1 MSTNESSKIA
11 LLGLAAAGKTS
22 YLEVLQQEFRAL
34 YDIKA
39 TIGVDR
45 NKIRILG
52 SDLYIYDYGGQQLY
66 REDYLKNPSKYLSQ
80 IDLML
85 YFVDVQDMENL
96 DNSVEY
102 YKNLFKLP
110 EIQTIDPEKIIIFIH
125 KMDPEIKSD
134 PRIRSRVKKI
144 KENFNAIK
152 KAQYYETSINDYWS
166 IIFSFSGAF
175 RKIRKI
181 AEVLNK
187 ILKEFS
193 RATFSSGV
201 VLVDTNFLILD
212 IHASNEENLKITDEG
227 FQQFVGIWAKQAA
240 EGNPP
245 EKLQTELKGGKGYF
259 QKFKYEDEEYYI
271 MAYSRNPRTEK
282 LILEKLPELAN
293 RIFEILMGFYFDED

>member
-1 MSTNESSKIA
+1 MSTQETSKIA

-22 YLEVLQQEFRAL
+22 YLEVLRQEFKAL
-34 YDIKA
+34 YDIRA
-39 TIGVDR
+39 TVGVDR
-45 NKIRILG
+45 NRIRILG
-52 SDLYIYDYGGQQLY
+52 SDFYIYDYGGQQVY
-66 REDYLKNPSKYLSQ
+66 REDYITNSSRYLNQ
-80 IDLML
+80 IDLLL
-85 YFVDVQDMENL
+85 YFVDVQDLENL
-96 DNSVEY
+96 DNSIEY
-102 YKNLFKLP
+102 YKSLFSLP
-110 EIQTIDPEKIIIFIH
+110 EIKTIDPDKIFILIH

-144 KENFNAIK
+144 KEDFDAIK
-152 KAQYYETSINDYWS
+152 KAQYFETSINDYWS

-181 AEVLNK
+181 EDVLKK
-187 ILKEFS
+187 ILKEFA

-212 IHASNEENLKITDEG
+212 KHASNEENLKITDEL
-227 FQQFVGIWAKQAA
+227 FQQFVGAWAKQAA

-245 EKLQTELKGGKGYF
+245 QTLQIELEEGKGYF
-259 QKFKYEDEEYYI
+259 QRFKYENEEYYI

-293 RIFEILMGFYFDED
+293 RIFEILMGFYFED

>member
-1 MSTNESSKIA
+1 MSTKEASKIA

-22 YLEVLQQEFRAL
+22 YLEALQQEFRAL
-34 YDIKA
+34 YDIRA
-39 TIGVDR
+39 TVGVDR

-52 SDLYIYDYGGQQLY
+52 SDLYIYDYGGQQIY
-66 REDYLKNPSKYLSQ
+66 REDYLKNPDRYLSQ

-85 YFVDVQDMENL
+85 YFVDAQDMENL
-96 DNSVEY
+96 DSSIEY
-102 YKNLFKLP
+102 YKNLFNLP
-110 EIQTIDPEKIIIFIH
+110 EIQSIDPDKIFIFIH

-144 KENFNAIK
+144 KENFDAIK
-152 KAQYYETSINDYWS
+152 KAQYFETSINDYWS

-181 AEVLNK
+181 EDVLNK
-187 ILKEFS
+187 ILKEFA

-201 VLVDTNFLILD
+201 ILVDTNFLILD

-227 FQQFVGIWAKQAA
+227 FQQFVGTWAKQAA
-240 EGNPP
+240 QGNPP
-245 EKLQTELKGGKGYF
+245 EKLQIELKGGRGYF
-259 QKFKYEDEEYYI
+259 QKFNYEDEEYYI
-271 MAYSRNPRTEK
+271 MAYSRNSRTEK

-293 RIFEILMGFYFDED
+293 RVFEILMGFYFED